1 MVRSNEVRVQSVLA
15 GGRIEDEKLYEMAFM
30 VFGALVKHYGE
41 GGAEQ
46 VEVNKPRVVARS
58 LMKE

>member
-1 MVRSNEVRVQSVLA
+1 VRVQSVLA

-46 VEVNKPRVVARS
+46 VEVNKPRVVARG